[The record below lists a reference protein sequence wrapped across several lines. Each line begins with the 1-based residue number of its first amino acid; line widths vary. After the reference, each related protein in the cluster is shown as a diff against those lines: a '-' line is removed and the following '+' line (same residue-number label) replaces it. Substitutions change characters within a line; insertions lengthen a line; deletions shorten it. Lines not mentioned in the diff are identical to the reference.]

1 MTKKIYSAPA
11 ITAYGV
17 ETEESMLLQ
26 VSKIGDLDDNE
37 GGDYEFS
44 PETEGEGEGEDAGR
58 AW

>member
-1 MTKKIYSAPA
+1 MMKKIYSAPA

-26 VSKIGDLDDNE
+26 VSKIDDLDDNE

-44 PETEGEGEGEDAGR
+44 PDTEGEGEDAGR